1 MATDI
6 SAVAT
11 AVPYRFNYPRR
22 RFCPSVGIIPGVG
35 SSNCYTWRCF
45 AKQRSRKL
53 LLGVKEENGGEKN
66 GVEIDDEGWKK
77 KLTLEEKMVR
87 KKSERDAYLIAAL
100 VSSFGITSMA
110 AIAVYYRFSWQ
121 MEGGEFPILEMFG
134 TFALSV
140 GAAVGMEFWARW
152 AHKQLWHASLWDMHE
167 SHHKPRDGLLE
178 LNDVFAII
186 NAVPAITLLSF
197 GFFNKGFFPGLC
209 FGAGLGITVFGMA
222 YMFVHDGL
230 VHRRF
235 PVGPIAAVPY
245 LRRVA
250 AAHHLHHTDKFDGIP
265 YGLFLG
271 PKELEEVDG
280 SEELQKEIK
289 KRYRT

>member
-53 LLGVKEENGGEKN
+53 LLGVKDENGGEKN

-77 KLTLEEKMVR
+77 KLTVEEKMVR

-121 MEGGEFPILEMFG
+121 MEVFF
-134 TFALSV
+134 FLSFSSFLF
-140 GAAVGMEFWARW
+140 FWEQERLN
-152 AHKQLWHASLWDMHE
+152 LWHSNYAYNFYVSWAM
-167 SHHKPRDGLLE
+167 P
-178 LNDVFAII
+178 
-186 NAVPAITLLSF
+186 TL
-197 GFFNKGFFPGLC
+197 
-209 FGAGLGITVFGMA
+209 T
-222 YMFVHDGL
+222 
-230 VHRRF
+230 
-235 PVGPIAAVPY
+235 
-245 LRRVA
+245 
-250 AAHHLHHTDKFDGIP
+250 
-265 YGLFLG
+265 
-271 PKELEEVDG
+271 
-280 SEELQKEIK
+280 
-289 KRYRT
+289 